1 MYFCKVKLYIQ
12 YSLSN
17 YYNAMEL
24 QAYQLIRVKRESL
37 GMTQEVLAEN
47 IGMNPSAYAKIEQG
61 TTQITIDRLKQIAKA
76 LQTSMSELLGEDGKG
91 NVINNF
97 NENSFTSP
105 VHHFGVIQNSFEHER
120 SAYLSQIESL
130 KNMVDF
136 LQKQLEKKD

>member
-91 NVINNF
+91 NVINNNNF
-97 NENSFTSP
+97 KDFYNQT
-105 VHHFGVIQNSFEHER
+105 GIIQASFEHER

>member
-1 MYFCKVKLYIQ
+1 
-12 YSLSN
+12 
-17 YYNAMEL
+17 MEL
-24 QAYQLIRVKRESL
+24 QAYQLIRLKRESL

-61 TTQITIDRLKQIAKA
+61 TTQITIDRLKQIAKG

-91 NVINNF
+91 NVINNNNF
-97 NENSFTSP
+97 KDFYNQT
-105 VHHFGVIQNSFEHER
+105 GIIQASFENER

-136 LQKQLEKKD
+136 LQKQLEKGS